1 MKIHA
6 SLVRLGAEASF
17 VVAVFNAFVA
27 SAAFLTVLT
36 ALTVLDVIIV
46 LGAITVSGVI
56 TVPAVMEV
64 NLSFKKFNYFMDKVS
79 LHHYRRGITF
89 LGNHKGQIKLHK
101 MVVPILYR

>member
-17 VVAVFNAFVA
+17 VVAVFNVFAA

-36 ALTVLDVIIV
+36 ASTVLDVITA

-64 NLSFKKFNYFMDKVS
+64 NLSLKKFNNFMDKVS

-89 LGNHKGQIKLHK
+89 LGNHMGQIKLHK
-101 MVVPILYR
+101 IVVRDLY